1 MPNYKY
7 FVCKKYIYRTNRAEI
22 MKFKN
27 IILITLLLFA
37 VLAISCVSAA
47 DNLTDDGVL
56 QDTPLEEIELS
67 DDDVVSSSQEEI
79 IGEPDDGTFTAL
91 QSKIDNA
98 GTNSTVI
105 LENNYSYDEGFSTG
119 GIVISKKIT
128 IEGNGFTIDGNDAGR
143 IFKIDADGVV
153 LNKINFVNGHVMDE
167 GEGGAI
173 YASSLL
179 TVTNCNF
186 NDNYGSAIYTYN
198 ELNVDNSNFT
208 NNRPSYSDGGA
219 ICNYGTL
226 KITNSKFFNNTADYG
241 GAITA
246 LKNASIVNCSF
257 ESNEVDCYGGAI
269 ESYTFIEIY
278 NSTFRNNMAED
289 MGGAIHSSEN
299 LIVDG
304 CTFINNDA
312 TDGGS
317 IYAEKNMTV
326 VNSNFSSDVGCDM
339 IFFEGDLGYNVKNNV
354 MVTEN
359 DYCIRYDSNKGYPFR
374 VCLIFENMT
383 VKLKDTF
390 NIGKIQDEEGHSIR
404 LSEYIISMV
413 PENGGSSPVTRTL
426 YYNESAGGY
435 QLSVNY
441 ESPVILNVSGSIPI
455 SVALDS
461 YSNSAK
467 LNVGN
472 LSGGNEN
479 GNGNGDNGGGN
490 GEGNENNNN
499 HSQSDAVPGGGSSST
514 AQSDNK
520 GTSSPT
526 GSSSSNIDA
535 KTAGKISVNIKAYKL
550 KTTYNSGQFFKVKV
564 TDLKTKK
571 PVSNANLLLKV
582 YTGKK
587 YKKVKITTDSNGVA
601 KYSPSKLKIG
611 THKIVVSSAD
621 KNIKAKSKKSSV
633 KLSKAALLISAPKTT
648 NAYKSGK
655 FKVTVKNKKTKNPMG
670 SVKLKIKVY
679 TGKKYKTYSIKT
691 NKKGEA
697 SISTKSLSKA
707 THKVVVTAKATKNY
721 KAKTAKSSIKIVSS
735 SDNAAGKNKG
745 PIETKFVF
753 EFMKFNYYPNG
764 ALKSVSIDLN
774 LVDAKGNTLKKPIT
788 GQMKIYYYGAI
799 QDYGPQ
805 AKGISGETME
815 VFKNIGSWYTFVQ
828 VDFAGDSNYKPATFS
843 RYVYGG

>member
-1 MPNYKY
+1 
-7 FVCKKYIYRTNRAEI
+7 

-27 IILITLLLFA
+27 IMMITLLLLT
-37 VLAISCVSAA
+37 VLTISCVSAV
-47 DNLTDDGVL
+47 DNITDDGVL
-56 QDTPLEEIELS
+56 QDTPLKEFELS
-67 DDDVVSSSQEEI
+67 DGDIVSSSQREI

-91 QSKIDNA
+91 QSKINKADI
-98 GTNSTVI
+98 NSTVT
-105 LENNYSYDEGFSTG
+105 LENNYSYDEGFSTD

-143 IFKIDADGVV
+143 IFKIAVDGVV
-153 LNKINFVNGHVMDE
+153 LNKINFVNGHVMDDR
-167 GEGGAI
+167 EGGAI
-173 YASSLL
+173 YASGLL

-186 NDNYGSAIYTYN
+186 NDNFGGAIYTSN
-198 ELNVDNSNFT
+198 ELIIDNSNFT
-208 NNRPSYSDGGA
+208 SNRPSYSDGGA
-219 ICNYGTL
+219 ICSYDTL
-226 KITNSKFFNNTADYG
+226 KITNSKFFKNTADYG

-246 LKNASIVNCSF
+246 LRNTTIVNCSF
-257 ESNEVDCYGGAI
+257 ENNEVDCNGGAI

-278 NSTFRNNMAED
+278 NSIFKNNLAED
-289 MGGAIHSSEN
+289 MGGAIHSWKK

-304 CTFINNDA
+304 CTFINNNA

-317 IYAEKNMTV
+317 IYAEESMTV
-326 VNSNFSSDVGCDM
+326 VNSNLSSDVGCDL
-339 IFFEGDLGYNVKNNV
+339 IYFEGDLGYNIKNNV
-354 MVTEN
+354 MGTEN
-359 DYCIRYDSNKGYPFR
+359 DYCIRYDSNNGYPFKLYL
-374 VCLIFENMT
+374 VFENMT

-390 NIGKIQDEEGHSIR
+390 NIGKILDEEGHSIR

-413 PENGGSSPVTRTL
+413 PENGGSSPVTKTL

-441 ESPVILNVSGSIPI
+441 ESPVIFNVSGSIPI

-479 GNGNGDNGGGN
+479 GNGNGDNGSGN

-514 AQSDNK
+514 LQSDNR
-520 GTSSPT
+520 GTSSPSS
-526 GSSSSNIDA
+526 GSSSGNINA
-535 KTAGKISVNIKAYKL
+535 KTAGKISANIKAYRL
-550 KTTYNSGQFFKVKV
+550 KTTYNSGQSFKVKV

-571 PVSNANLLLKV
+571 PVSNARILLKV

-601 KYSPSKLKIG
+601 KYSASKLKIG

-655 FKVTVKNKKTKNPMG
+655 FKATVKNKKTKNPMG
-670 SVKLKIKVY
+670 GVKLKIKVY
-679 TGKKYKTYSIKT
+679 TGKKYKTYSVKT

-735 SDNAAGKNKG
+735 LDNAVGKNKG

-753 EFMKFNYYPNG
+753 ESMKFNYYPNS
-764 ALKSVSIDLN
+764 ALKSVSINLN
-774 LVDAKGNTLKKPIT
+774 LVDANGNILKKPIT

-805 AKGISGETME
+805 ANGISGETME